1 MVEYECVVCKKEIA
15 KVLVERK
22 IRCPFCSSK
31 VLRKK
36 QNRVQEPIV
45 AR

>member
-1 MVEYECVVCKKEIA
+1 MVDYSCVICGKSVSG
-15 KVLVERK
+15 VLIERK

-31 VLRKK
+31 ILKK
-36 QNRVQEPIV
+36 TQRRILEPIK

>member
-1 MVEYECVVCKKEIA
+1 MVDYVCGSCGKVVG

-31 VLRKK
+31 VLEKK
-36 QNRVQEPIV
+36 QNRVLEPIK